1 MNDEEV
7 VNGGRLAFLGVLP
20 SIDEVRDSVAAK
32 LQDEKKH
39 E

>member
-1 MNDEEV
+1 MDDEEV
-7 VNGGRLAFLGVLP
+7 VDGGRLAFLGVLP

-32 LQDEKKH
+32 LQNEKKL

>member
-1 MNDEEV
+1 VNDEEV
-7 VNGGRLAFLGVLP
+7 MDGGRLAFLGVLP

-32 LQDEKKH
+32 LKDELKR